1 MSTGMSQKIEQSPN
15 QQMMSNASALKSI
28 LTGPPET
35 TAHLVWDLKCE
46 LGECCLYDDET
57 DEIIFCDILGKRL
70 HKLSLEDGATKS
82 FELPKMMGSFALLE
96 KGAKG
101 YLCAWEDSFQIY
113 DVESKK
119 GLSAISQGEPVNP
132 DGLPTRLND
141 GRCDRT
147 GKNFICGGYY
157 GDIKGKEMKVYKCT
171 IGEGNTLLHTPL
183 VDSIRVTNSLCFSPD
198 GSAMYLADSP
208 SKKIHKFDY
217 VEGNISNK
225 TEFHHQAVGVPDG
238 SCVDAE
244 GFVWNA
250 IWRSGEGPSRV
261 VRLDPSS
268 GAEVYRVNVPDNTSQ
283 VSCCCFGGTELNI
296 LFITTAA
303 EQRHDSE
310 PQAGGLY
317 AVKLPFKGLQ
327 ESRLCLTR

>member
-1 MSTGMSQKIEQSPN
+1 M
-15 QQMMSNASALKSI
+15 
-28 LTGPPET
+28 
-35 TAHLVWDLKCE
+35 
-46 LGECCLYDDET
+46 
-57 DEIIFCDILGKRL
+57 GKRL